1 MIRDDPACPGENP
14 IYIASISKGS
24 VVEGKLKVNFA
35 MLMMMMILM
44 KSIIVIIEQHWLT
57 GERLHSES
65 EQHWLSRRWPFN
77 GCFLSPRSWKL
88 CFPCCKTETCGEE
101 VKNSII
107 HKRQEWMVVGK
118 PLSHWYWHRQTYFS
132 VLIIYHR
139 AYSIIT
145 ISTSLSRPGIKQ
157 SCISLRNEEGKTMA

>member
-65 EQHWLSRRWPFN
+65 EQH
-77 GCFLSPRSWKL
+77 
-88 CFPCCKTETCGEE
+88 
-101 VKNSII
+101 
-107 HKRQEWMVVGK
+107 
-118 PLSHWYWHRQTYFS
+118 
-132 VLIIYHR
+132 
-139 AYSIIT
+139 
-145 ISTSLSRPGIKQ
+145 
-157 SCISLRNEEGKTMA
+157 